1 MQSNVSDPS
10 PTTRR
15 LAAIDIGSNS
25 IRLLVAAANADGTYR
40 VLDDEKRTTRL
51 AQGLAQTGRL
61 QDEAIRQ
68 SLEALRHMKSIADGY
83 GVERLDIIATSAV
96 REAENRDQ
104 FLRLAAERVG
114 VNIEVITS
122 AEEGEL
128 SFASASRRF
137 DLKNLNAAVVD
148 LGGGSAELIF
158 AAKGNVETIHS
169 FPIGAVRLTDAVVRN
184 DPPSEADLAR
194 LEKRV
199 KKALAEVGEPDFVP
213 HVMIGAGGTF
223 LALAN
228 ISMRQRGKVFSTVA
242 GYELDRSEVRHI
254 LDSLRCLPLR
264 TRRNV
269 PGLNADRADI
279 IVAGLAVIEGLMKW
293 LRVNRLLINDQG
305 VRDGLL
311 LRMIGRVFQS
321 AEPAAVPEGD
331 PLEGVRQ
338 FAVACSVDQ
347 HHPEHVM
354 GLAVQIFDQLQHQ
367 FQLPKEERV
376 LLQAAGLL
384 HEVGYLINY
393 ERHHHHSYHLIMH
406 GNIRGMA
413 PRQRELVANIA
424 RYHRGARPKRKHENF
439 ARLSLAERDAVQ
451 RLSAILRLA
460 SALDRTHTQR
470 VKGVRCIARK
480 GELLLLVQADEKPDV
495 DLYSVAKEASLFER
509 AFQVNVRVKW
519 EGRTPDMN
527 GNPE

>member
-1 MQSNVSDPS
+1 MQPNGSDTS
-10 PTTRR
+10 PATRR

-25 IRLLVAAANADGTYR
+25 IRLLVAAASADGTYR
-40 VLDDEKRTTRL
+40 ILDDEKRTTRL

-68 SLEALRHMKSIADGY
+68 SIEALRHMKSIAAGY
-83 GVERLDIIATSAV
+83 GVERLEIIATSAV
-96 REAENRDQ
+96 READNRDQ

-114 VNIEVITS
+114 VNVEVITP

-137 DLKNLNAAVVD
+137 DLKSMNAAVVD

-158 AAKGNVETIHS
+158 AARGQIEAIHS
-169 FPIGAVRLTDAVVRN
+169 FPIGAVRLTDALVRA
-184 DPPSEADLAR
+184 DPPAAADLAR
-194 LEKRV
+194 LDKRV
-199 KKALAEVGEPDFVP
+199 TKALAAVGEPDFVP

-254 LDSLRCLPLR
+254 FEYVRTLPLR
-264 TRRNV
+264 ARRNV
-269 PGLNADRADI
+269 PGLHADRADI

-311 LRMIGRVFQS
+311 LRMIGRVFQ
-321 AEPAAVPEGD
+321 APEAAALPEGD

-347 HHPEHVM
+347 KHPEHVTA
-354 GLAVQIFDQLQHQ
+354 LAVQIFDQLQHQ
-367 FQLPKEERV
+367 FQLPTQER
-376 LLQAAGLL
+376 LLLEAAGLL

-424 RYHRGARPKRKHENF
+424 RYHRGSRPKRKHENF
-439 ARLSLAERDAVQ
+439 ARLSLAERDTVQ

-460 SALDRTHTQR
+460 SGLDRTHTQR
-470 VKGVRCIARK
+470 VHGVRCSVRK

-495 DLYSVAKEASLFER
+495 DLYSVGKEASLFER
-509 AFQVNVRVKW
+509 AFDVRVRVKW
-519 EGRTPDMN
+519 EGYPPDAN
-527 GNPE
+527 DGQG